1 MTPPARI
8 AAGKPAEFGQ
18 EILMRRARIS
28 RGRISFSGQ
37 HVLDYGCGNGAQ
49 TLLFGHDAAT
59 LTGVDISTASIAEF
73 RAHIPTALTGTVIPV
88 LFDGTVI
95 PAPDAS
101 FDIVTCFEV
110 LEHVDNE
117 QQTLLEISRVL
128 KPHGTFLLTVPNKG
142 WIFETHGAALPVL
155 PWNRVPFFSWLPHT
169 IHRRFARARI
179 YRRRDISELLLTA
192 GFRVEQISY
201 VTAPLDVLAIPWLQ
215 RLLRRSL
222 FRNDVTSWSIL
233 ATAIFVHCT
242 APGTP

>member
-1 MTPPARI
+1 MTPPAHI

-18 EILMRRARIS
+18 ELLLRRARIC
-28 RGRISFSGQ
+28 RGRMSFSGQ
-37 HVLDYGCGNGAQ
+37 RMLDYGCGNGAQ
-49 TLLFGHDAAT
+49 TLLFGCDAAT
-59 LTGVDISTASIAEF
+59 LMGVDTSTASIEEF
-73 RAHIPTALTGTVIPV
+73 RTHIPPALSGTVLPV

-117 QQTLLEISRVL
+117 QQTLREITRVL
-128 KPHGTFLLTVPNKG
+128 KPHGAFLLTVPNKG

-155 PWNRVPFFSWLPHT
+155 RWNRVPFFSWLPHA
-169 IHRRFARARI
+169 IHRSYALARI
-179 YRRRDISELLLTA
+179 YRRRDIADLLQA
-192 GFRVEQISY
+192 VGFRVEY
-201 VTAPLDVLAIPWLQ
+201 LCFVTAPLDVITTPWLQ
-215 RLLRRSL
+215 RFLRRSL

-233 ATAIFVHCT
+233 ATAIFVHCS